1 MAQPLREAATDQ
13 LRLPYCTLRSLRVR
27 AAYHCIGLDKKYK
40 DTNTFSPPS
49 ESESRLPLGLIRN
62 TKRNTKIQIH
72 ILHSLRVR
80 AAYHGKSLE
89 LGLNQKEGQKYYK
102 RHKYKYCTLH
112 KMKLTDESH

>member
-40 DTNTFSPPS
+40 DTNTHSPLS
-49 ESESRLPLGLIRN
+49 ESESRNTTESHWNLGSIRKRGKN
-62 TKRNTKIQIH
+62 T
-72 ILHSLRVR
+72 
-80 AAYHGKSLE
+80 
-89 LGLNQKEGQKYYK
+89 K

-112 KMKLTDESH
+112 KMNLTDESH